1 MAAAPT
7 REDRGFLKQQV
18 VYGVTLTYGQSGEIT
33 AISAGTKTNGSI
45 PQAWIRW
52 KTEAYRKVSSVYAG
66 DKVHIDVDGGL
77 KYKINPDDGM
87 FTRTGGGSNVSGN
100 VNECQIKDDVNADGD
115 KSIID
120 VHGGAGEDIAF
131 VVTFDNPTCRYRFN
145 QATGTW
151 ERVCTP

>member
-1 MAAAPT
+1 M
-7 REDRGFLKQQV
+7 
-18 VYGVTLTYGQSGEIT
+18 
-33 AISAGTKTNGSI
+33 

-52 KTEAYRKVSSVYAG
+52 KTEAPRKVSSVYNAG
-66 DKVHIDVDGGL
+66 AKVTIDVDGGL
-77 KYKINPDDGM
+77 KYKINPDDGT

-100 VNECQIKDDVNADGD
+100 VNECKIKDDVNADGD

-120 VHGGAGEDIAF
+120 IHGGGGEDIVF

-145 QATGTW
+145 QALGIW